1 MSNFDLQSLFI
12 CPNRELA
19 EEFLRTVPALRAFQV
34 LAELKSYPAEQ
45 ALEMR
50 MRQLEP
56 DVVLLDVV
64 TDLAAAADL
73 IERIHRVNS
82 SVQVVGLHLSNDR
95 EAIVTALRRGASE
108 FLYSPFDARMQ
119 QEAIGRLRRLRR
131 PAVIAEDPG
140 HGQVVAFSSTKP
152 GSGAS
157 TIALDI
163 ALTLERQTHGRV
175 LLIDGDVA
183 GGSIA
188 EILGEPVTEDRSL
201 AAALS
206 GASGPDWHRQTRRVG
221 GIEILPAP
229 PDPRTDP
236 LDLARL
242 AEILEPARRAYDWVV
257 IDLPNVFDR
266 LSLMTVS
273 VADHFYV
280 VTTADLP
287 SLHLTRRALG
297 LLKDVGFAAGVVRIL
312 INRTAKREGLQMSDY
327 KEALGHPVDVLIP
340 NDYQAICHRRTP
352 ATEGVNPIPGNSD
365 LAKALSS
372 IALRLLGASGRAPA
386 KETPEKE
393 RRGAGTRAESREMA
407 EAVK

>member
-1 MSNFDLQSLFI
+1 MSNFDLQTLFI

-34 LAELKSYPAEQ
+34 LAELKTYPNEQ

-50 MRQLEP
+50 LRQLEP
-56 DVVLLDVV
+56 DVVLLDVA
-64 TDLAAAADL
+64 TDLASAADL

-82 SVQVVGLHLSNDR
+82 AIQVVGLHSSNDR
-95 EAIVTALRRGASE
+95 DAIVTALRRGASE

-131 PAVIAEDPG
+131 PTAPPDEPG
-140 HGQVVAFSSTKP
+140 QGQVVAFSSTKP

-157 TIALDI
+157 TVALDI
-163 ALTLERQTHGRV
+163 ALTLERQSHGRV

-188 EILGEPVTEDRSL
+188 EILGEPVTEDASL

-206 GASGPDWHRQTRRVG
+206 GASGPNWHRHTKRVG

-229 PDPRTDP
+229 PQPCTDP
-236 LDLARL
+236 LELARL
-242 AEILEPARRAYDWVV
+242 AEILDPARRAYDWVV

-273 VADHFYV
+273 VADHFYA

-297 LLKDVGFAAGVVRIL
+297 LLKDVGFAAGAVKVL

-327 KEALGHPVDVLIP
+327 KEALGHAVEVMIP
-340 NDYQAICHRRTP
+340 NDYQAICQRRSP
-352 ATEGVNPIPGNSD
+352 AAEGLNPLSGNSD
-365 LAKALSS
+365 LAKALSGV
-372 IALRLLGASGRAPA
+372 AVRLLAAAGRGTVKEQEKDRRAP
-386 KETPEKE
+386 
-393 RRGAGTRAESREMA
+393 RESTAR
-407 EAVK
+407 EAVEASK